1 MVTEILSQLYQRDL
15 DKLKIE
21 IGQYVSD
28 EQLWTVPDGISNSGG
43 NLALH
48 VVGNLKHFIGAVLG
62 KSGYVRD
69 REAEFGSKNVSKD
82 DLITAIDETSEM
94 VTSTLAKL
102 TTDDLAA
109 VYPIEVFG
117 HPMTT
122 EAFLIHLSTHLNY
135 HLGQINYHRRLTGS

>member
-15 DKLKIE
+15 DKLNIE

-69 REAEFGSKNVSKD
+69 REAEFGSKNVSRD

>member
-1 MVTEILSQLYQRDL
+1 MITEILSQLYRRDL

-21 IGQYVSD
+21 IGQYTSD
-28 EQLWTVPDGISNSGG
+28 EQLWAVPAGITNSGG

-48 VVGNLKHFIGAVLG
+48 LVGNLNHFIGAVLG
-62 KSGYVRD
+62 KTGYVRD
-69 REAEFGSKNVSKD
+69 RDAEFASKSISKD
-82 DLITAIDETSEM
+82 DLLSSIDETSEA
-94 VTSTLAKL
+94 VTTTLAKV
-102 TTDDLAA
+102 TADDLAA

-135 HLGQINYHRRLTGS
+135 HLGQINYHRRLTSK

>member
-62 KSGYVRD
+62 KNGYVRD